1 VAQAPQVAV
10 VGLRAL
16 NRDIKRATDNS
27 GPIYA
32 VMAQAGKEA
41 AAPVAAQARSAYP
54 VGATGRLAA
63 DVRVSGTRSGAA
75 VRVGRASIPYAGAVD
90 FGGWPPGRAFL
101 ADGRYLFPAA
111 VSLASESAQLYEGAI
126 QRGFDAFPWTNTTSE
141 GAAVHD

>member
-1 VAQAPQVAV
+1 VAQAPQVAL
-10 VGLRAL
+10 VGLNAL
-16 NRDIKRATDNS
+16 NRDIKRATDNA

-41 AAPVAAQARSAYP
+41 AAPVASQARSTYP
-54 VGATGRLAA
+54 VGPTGRLAA

-90 FGGWPPGRAFL
+90 FGGWPPGREFL

-111 VSLASESAQLYEGAI
+111 VSLASESAQLYENAL
-126 QRGFDAFPWTNTTSE
+126 QRGFDAFNWTNETTSA
-141 GAAVHD
+141 GSVRD